1 MLSASFSL
9 DSVVVNRKC
18 VRIISLPV
26 SPGQGDEVLRFL
38 RSPFM
43 ISLTM
48 ASTTNSTRV
57 RTPDAYRLQRAP
69 TDMGVCNQQQ
79 PRSHMMGSTQ
89 SCSGDGAVRMTKDR
103 RVDNPDMRRKIRLA
117 TRYALTLNGTGYV
130 TSRARELGGKC
141 KISLAG

>member
-79 PRSHMMGSTQ
+79 PIT
-89 SCSGDGAVRMTKDR
+89 GA
-103 RVDNPDMRRKIRLA
+103 I
-117 TRYALTLNGTGYV
+117 
-130 TSRARELGGKC
+130 
-141 KISLAG
+141 